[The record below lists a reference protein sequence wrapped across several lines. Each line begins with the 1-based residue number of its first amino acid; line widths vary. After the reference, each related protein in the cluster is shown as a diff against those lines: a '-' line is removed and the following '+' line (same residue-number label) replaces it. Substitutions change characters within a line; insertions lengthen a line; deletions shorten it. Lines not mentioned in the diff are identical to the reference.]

1 MSKTQIWHNPRCSKS
16 RQTLE
21 LLRANNIDPEIVLYK
36 DTAPSE
42 ADIRAVLKALGKAP
56 IELIRRN
63 DAGFKALGLAS
74 DADDEILI
82 KAMSAHPGIIER
94 PVVRHMG
101 KAALGR
107 PPEDVLEL
115 FK

>member
-1 MSKTQIWHNPRCSKS
+1 MSDTQIWHNPRCSKS

-21 LLRANNIDPEIVLYK
+21 LLTENGIRPEIVLYK

-42 ADIRAVLKALGKAP
+42 ADIREVLTALGMAP
-56 IELIRRN
+56 IELIRQN
-63 DAGFKALGLAS
+63 DAGFKALGLEG
-74 DADDEILI
+74 ADTDTLI
-82 KAMSAHPGIIER
+82 KAMAEHPAIIER
-94 PVVRHMG
+94 PVVRHGG

-107 PPEDVLEL
+107 PPEDVLKL